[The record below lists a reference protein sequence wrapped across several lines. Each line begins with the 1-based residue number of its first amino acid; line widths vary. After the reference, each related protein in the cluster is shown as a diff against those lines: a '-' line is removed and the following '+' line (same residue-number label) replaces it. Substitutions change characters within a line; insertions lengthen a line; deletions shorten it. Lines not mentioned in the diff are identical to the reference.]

1 MKFAKN
7 GLSSLG
13 IRETTFNLPFL
24 KFLWLNAVMCYQYC
38 YWRCIKVA
46 LYIFLSFE
54 VLSLIFCLCFKVFL
68 VLRRLVFES
77 SINVQIISERESRY
91 WKAEGSIETWRIY
104 CHSYSAIN
112 TRANTVPWSV
122 VPRTGGT
129 LQEDDWKNSCCL
141 EEKRSAV
148 KHEKLCKCLNISSLW
163 NTESRQDSRGQAY
176 STATALKMS
185 LQILPVFYHYSL
197 WLTSTK
203 YSFRGFSLIADGT
216 SVLCVFF
223 CRMCQENALKCM
235 LQIQDY

>member
-1 MKFAKN
+1 
-7 GLSSLG
+7 
-13 IRETTFNLPFL
+13 
-24 KFLWLNAVMCYQYC
+24 MCYQYC

-163 NTESRQDSRGQAY
+163 NTESRQDSRGSSILHGNSIENVPSNVA
-176 STATALKMS
+176 S
-185 LQILPVFYHYSL
+185 ILPLFPLVNIN
-197 WLTSTK
+197 K
-203 YSFRGFSLIADGT
+203 
-216 SVLCVFF
+216 VFF
-223 CRMCQENALKCM
+223 QGILINCWWDLSFVCVLLQNVSRKCTKM
-235 LQIQDY
+235 HAANTGLLILSCVDQRV